1 MLRLLDFLFPP
12 RTDEVT
18 LRTVSTETFLALMN
32 VRLAEKTSPATTALL
47 PFPNAAVR
55 AAIHEA
61 KYHGNEHAL
70 ALLGAALA
78 RYLLDSGQTG
88 AATYLVPVPLG
99 AARRRE
105 RGFNQ
110 VEEVARRAAA
120 LSGVHVDTSLLV
132 RTRETHSQVS
142 LPRQEREENMRDAF
156 ATTHAPVGAHHYLV
170 LDDVL
175 TTGATLQAALDPLIA
190 AGATHVSALAL
201 AH

>member
-1 MLRLLDFLFPP
+1 MSRLLDFLFPP
-12 RTDEVT
+12 RADELA
-18 LRTVSTETFLALMN
+18 LRAVSTEAFLAL
-32 VRLAEKTSPATTALL
+32 VSAHAAGKTSPVTVALL
-47 PFPNAAVR
+47 PFQHAAVR

-61 KYHGNEHAL
+61 KYHGNACAL
-70 ALLGAALA
+70 ALLADALA
-78 RYLLDSGQTG
+78 HHLLDTGQ
-88 AATYLVPVPLG
+88 AAATTYLVPVPLG

-120 LSGVHVDTSLLV
+120 LSGARVDTSLLV
-132 RTRETHSQVS
+132 RTRETRSQVS
-142 LPRQEREENMRDAF
+142 LPRREREENMRDAF
-156 ATTHAPVGAHHYLV
+156 AVAHTPVAARHYIV

-190 AGATHVSALAL
+190 AGATQVTALAL